1 MNHDDPLDATLRR
14 HFDTLRTLDRAQAPD
29 FASMAARARQTAAQ
43 TTAQT
48 AAPTVEHKVDHTVA
62 LTTDAITSATPVLV
76 PIASPTASPRRR
88 TISPWAWGIPALAAA
103 ALAAVMLVPRG
114 DAADQEF
121 EALVADWSRTTQLTM
136 RAPTDG
142 LLAVPGSEYLRFTPS
157 LSQPSFGIP
166 AASPSSPGSSR
177 PRSPS

>member
-1 MNHDDPLDATLRR
+1 MKQDDPLDATLRR

-29 FASMAARARQTAAQ
+29 FPSMAARAREMAAHTVEQTTAQ

-48 AAPTVEHKVDHTVA
+48 TGLA
-62 LTTDAITSATPVLV
+62 TDAITSATPVLV

-88 TISPWAWGIPALAAA
+88 TVSPWAWGIPALAAA
-103 ALAAVMLVPRG
+103 GLAALMLVPRG

-142 LLAVPGSEYLRFTPS
+142 LLVVPGSEYLRFTPS